1 MSLSQRRLARQLIKY
16 GSKVKVWSAP
26 SDTSYAAARRANDVQ
41 RPKKRKKAMT
51 GVAKKEMS

>member
-1 MSLSQRRLARQLIKY
+1 MSLSQRTRQLIKY
-16 GSKVKVWSAP
+16 ESKVKVWSAP

-41 RPKKRKKAMT
+41 QPKKRKKAMT